1 MRFRLAT
8 ASALEWLAPA
18 RVGHRQEYGCKLHD
32 HDHDIDNA
40 LCSYFAYKTSAYWKA
55 KQQIKCDAQAPTC
68 FSVAS
73 LAALATAAA
82 ARASLSA

>member
-1 MRFRLAT
+1 MRVRLAT
-8 ASALEWLAPA
+8 ALALEWLAAA
-18 RVGHRQEYGCKLHD
+18 RVGHRQECGCKL

-40 LCSYFAYKTSAYWKA
+40 LCSCFAYKTSAYWKA